1 MIFAVFHIE
10 ELTCNHSS
18 IICVQEFDL
27 KLTWEQVNPVL
38 YSQNMETYAVKIHK
52 TEPKRCPL
60 G

>member
-10 ELTCNHSS
+10 ELICNLPASYVS
-18 IICVQEFDL
+18 KNL